1 MLGLPWIS
9 APPATY
15 KVNTGNELRSM
26 GKSKLNRS
34 FNHINERF
42 SVPIIIHQAL
52 IHFNS
57 NYLKEKACDHPP
69 NARRSLFPSNSSST
83 SVLLGLFFRKALSAD
98 LASTTTPT
106 PAC

>member
-26 GKSKLNRS
+26 GKSKLNKS
-34 FNHINERF
+34 FNHINECF

-57 NYLKEKACDHPP
+57 NYLKEKACDHPHLAIP
-69 NARRSLFPSNSSST
+69 NRWDVELDDAMTVTMLQRT
-83 SVLLGLFFRKALSAD
+83 VVLRQGRDHHVFESG
-98 LASTTTPT
+98 S
-106 PAC
+106 